1 MPNLA
6 PDFTVKY
13 MRQTDVVSIISKLGG
28 TKALEKINVKQRIRA
43 ARIKG
48 LLGQSQN
55 RNGRWWVNTKEFFD
69 WAAQQKGWESLRT
82 IPGISCSI
90 NIQVQGVSAASDAGN
105 VFHSRHE
112 AEVFALKAELSE
124 CKAELEKFKQRS
136 MKAQEAGRIGG
147 KKRKFS
153 D

>member
-1 MPNLA
+1 MPNSA
-6 PDFTVKY
+6 PDFTAKT
-13 MRQTDVVSIISKLGG
+13 MRQTDVISIISKLGG
-28 TKALEKINVKQRIRA
+28 TTALEKINVKQRIRA
-43 ARIKG
+43 ARVNG

-55 RNGRWWVNTKEFFD
+55 RNGRWWVNTKEFLD

-90 NIQVQGVSAASDAGN
+90 NIQVQGVSAAADVGN

-112 AEVFALKAELSE
+112 AEIFALKAELSE